1 MNRFTRGAA
10 PGAVYDAV
18 MGPVWMLSATQA
30 LCMSGSFLFVLLG
43 GIIGSHLAPTPALAT
58 LPVSV
63 LVVGLAASV
72 VPAGALIQR
81 FGRRAVFT
89 GSALQAA
96 AGCLLA
102 GYAVASGRFWL
113 FCLAAFLLG
122 SNNAVV
128 MQYRFA
134 ATEYV
139 DAGRAS
145 RAIAVVMTGALVAA
159 WLGPEVA
166 VRAADLVPGSH
177 YAGSFVAGA
186 GLFVVAA
193 VLLLRVAP
201 SPAAGIA
208 DAAPPRR
215 LAEIAAQPVFRVA
228 VLGALVSYAVMSFIM
243 TATPIS
249 MHVVDGHGEVAT
261 ARVIQAHLLGMYL
274 PSLGS
279 GWIIARFGE
288 RPVIVAGTL
297 LMTACVGVA
306 AAGGHSAL
314 HYGWALAVLG
324 LGWNL
329 LFIASTTL
337 LTKTYRREERIRAQT
352 LNDFLVFASQATT
365 SLLAGLAVTTIGWER
380 LNLATLP
387 LLAAV
392 LVGVASLGRRAG
404 PVPAPGKAS

>member
-1 MNRFTRGAA
+1 MR
-10 PGAVYDAV
+10 
-18 MGPVWMLSATQA
+18 PVWLLSATQA

-58 LPVSV
+58 LPVSL

-72 VPAGALIQR
+72 VPAGALIHR
-81 FGRRAVFT
+81 FGRRAVFAA
-89 GSALQAA
+89 SALQAA
-96 AGCLLA
+96 AGCVLA
-102 GYAVASGRFWL
+102 GYAVATGRFWL
-113 FCLAAFLLG
+113 FCAAAFLLG

-139 DAGRAS
+139 EPARAS

-166 VRAADLVPGSH
+166 VRSADLVPGAH
-177 YAGSFVAGA
+177 HAGSFYAGA
-186 GLFVVAA
+186 LLFIAA
-193 VLLLRVAP
+193 GVLLSRISA
-201 SPAAGIA
+201 SPAGGST

-261 ARVIQAHLLGMYL
+261 ARVIQVHLLAMYL

-279 GWIIARFGE
+279 GWIIARLGE

-297 LMTACVGVA
+297 LMTACVGIA

-314 HYGWALAVLG
+314 HYGWALGLLG

-329 LFIASTTL
+329 LFIAATTM
-337 LTKTYRREERIRAQT
+337 LTRTYRREERIRAQT
-352 LNDFLVFASQATT
+352 LNDFLVFASQATA

-392 LVGVASLGRRAG
+392 LIGVGGLSRRPG
-404 PVPAPGKAS
+404 PVAA